1 MHIPQFYT
9 FSNCRNFSKKYFIHF
24 LENIFIMAA
33 VNRQNAWINKLPSNI
48 RMIINAYCIEYTRL
62 QNKKRAESTG

>member
-9 FSNCRNFSKKYFIHF
+9 FSNYRNFLKKYFIHF
-24 LENIFIMAA
+24 LENIFIMTV
-33 VNRQNAWINKLPSNI
+33 VNRQNARINRLPSNI

-62 QNKKRAESTG
+62 QNKKRAECT